1 MNLIRSI
8 FVSAYSGF
16 VWLLAIYAIVQITRG
31 AEPAPAWFGLALAA
45 AAPALFFAWLYLAG
59 KARTSRHPVAVSVLS
74 GLGLAITMTMNWR
87 FPASSAIHVWAG
99 LCLLGW
105 FVYLKWY
112 SNFGLRQAPGLKIGS
127 SLPDFGLETLHGEA
141 LRSGAFTGNPH
152 VLLFYRGNWCP
163 LCSAQAAELAE
174 SYRDLKALKATVV
187 LISSQPQ
194 AHSRRLAER
203 FDAPM
208 LFLHDPANRAAR
220 KLGIEARWGTPM
232 GLQLLGYDS
241 DTAMPTVIIT
251 DAAGRIVFVDE
262 TDNYRLRPEPGTF
275 IAVLKSLET
284 QS

>member
-31 AEPAPAWFGLALAA
+31 AEPAPAWLGLALAA

-74 GLGLAITMTMNWR
+74 GLGLAITMAMNWR
-87 FPASSAIHVWAG
+87 FPASSATHLWAG

-105 FVYLKWY
+105 FVYLRWY
-112 SNFGLRQAPGLKIGS
+112 SNFGQRRAWGLEPGSK
-127 SLPDFGLETLHGEA
+127 LPDFELETLDGKSLH
-141 LRSGAFTGNPH
+141 STSFTGKPH
-152 VLLFYRGNWCP
+152 ILVFYRGNWCP
-163 LCSAQAAELAE
+163 LCSAQVAELAE
-174 SYRDLKALKATVV
+174 RYRELEALKAAVV

-208 LFLHDPANRAAR
+208 QFLGDPANRAAR

-232 GLQLLGYDS
+232 GLQLLGYGN

-251 DAAGRIVFVDE
+251 DAAGRIVFADE
-262 TDNYRLRPEPGTF
+262 TDNYRLRPEPETF
-275 IAVLKSLET
+275 IEVLKSLE
-284 QS
+284 SKG